1 MIADVLVTAGNCT
14 VNVAV
19 EVLSA
24 PKSNTQTAPPAPA
37 LYINAPRAVIAPVH
51 DVLSND
57 IYAVAAPVWLPIVGA
72 CAMVNKLP
80 PAT

>member
-14 VNVAV
+14 VNVLV

-24 PKSNTQTAPPAPA
+24 PKSSTQTAPLSPA
-37 LYINAPRAVIAPVH
+37 LYIKAPLAVIAPVH
-51 DVLSND
+51 AAFEKEM
-57 IYAVAAPVWLPIVGA
+57 YAVAAPVWLPVVGTWDT
-72 CAMVNKLP
+72 VNKLP